1 MKTDDNRHNFTGG
14 HLPFSL
20 TFSRPVFEQLFMPLR
35 DKYFAKIIDITKKLN
50 STNLL
55 MPVPF

>member
-1 MKTDDNRHNFTGG
+1 
-14 HLPFSL
+14 L
-20 TFSRPVFEQLFMPLR
+20 TFLRAVFEQLFTPLR
-35 DKYFAKIIDITKKLN
+35 NKYFAKIIDITKQLN

>member
-20 TFSRPVFEQLFMPLR
+20 TFSRTVFEQLFTPLR
-35 DKYFAKIIDITKKLN
+35 DKYFAKIIDITKQLN
-50 STNLL
+50 
-55 MPVPF
+55 